1 MGAATELAGCGF
13 VLGNRAADLCEKLKE
28 KRGTGFQ
35 MFQLFD
41 SIPKGLWTGVV

>member
-1 MGAATELAGCGF
+1 MAVGAATELAGCGF
-13 VLGNRAADLCEKLKE
+13 VWAADVCEKLKE

-41 SIPKGLWTGVV
+41 NIPKGLWTEE